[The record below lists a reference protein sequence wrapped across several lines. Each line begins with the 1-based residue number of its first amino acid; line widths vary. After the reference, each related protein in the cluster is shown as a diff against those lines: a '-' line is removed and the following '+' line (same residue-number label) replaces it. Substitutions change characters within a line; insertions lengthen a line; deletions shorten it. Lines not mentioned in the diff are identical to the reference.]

1 MKRLMLAGLIGLLGS
16 TSALAGNDRRE
27 AIVAGALG
35 GAAGAVIGQQ
45 VGGATGAAIGGALGG
60 ALGAGLAVDDHD
72 HDRPAYYGGHAAP
85 VAYYPARPAAYY
97 PARPV
102 AYYPARPVAYYPARP
117 VVINRPVVVPRGHY
131 HPVARHVARE
141 AAWHH
146 RRRHDR
152 HGH

>member
-16 TSALAGNDRRE
+16 TSALAGDDRRE

-45 VGGATGAAIGGALGG
+45 LGGATGAAIGGALGG

-72 HDRPAYYGGHAAP
+72 HNRPAYSGGHAAP
-85 VAYYPARPAAYY
+85 VAYY

-146 RRRHDR
+146 RHHHDR
-152 HGH
+152 HDH